1 MSCVNA
7 RVNNMES
14 FKKKMSEF
22 VAGLNPRNVFR
33 RGEATVHTALMDD
46 AELGNV
52 KYHLRINPDGQGT
65 LSINGDKVIY
75 LNRTASDLVRM
86 FIERLPDDE
95 VGRYMTKKYEVP
107 IDEALQDYAVIK
119 STIDTIIHQKDVCP
133 IVFQGVTP
141 EAAMRSRGVP
151 SRVDLALTYRCN
163 NACGHCYVAR
173 DKNFPEMDTSSWKRV
188 INILRDVGVPH
199 ITLTGGEAT
208 MREDLVEIIQYAQ
221 DNNIICGLVTN
232 GIKLADND
240 FLMKLVNA
248 GLDYIQITLE
258 SHDAAIH
265 NKMVGADSW
274 AQTVQGLKNAIATDV
289 YTITNTTLC
298 ALNAPTIE
306 KTIDFLAEIGLEGTF
321 ACNGIIYSGKGKS
334 VENGIPEAELEPLLD
349 RIVAKAREH
358 NFKFLWYSPTQY
370 CEYNPVIHGLG
381 PKRCSAADISMA
393 IEPNGDVLPCQSYFV
408 PIGNILR
415 NPWKMIWNRPL
426 AKRIRN
432 REALPEKCKG
442 CDTVETCGGG
452 CPLYVEHQGTGAVC
466 MDGRGGM

>member
-1 MSCVNA
+1 MYCVYA
-7 RVNNMES
+7 RTSIMEQ
-14 FKKKMSEF
+14 FKKKMSVF
-22 VAGLNPRNVFR
+22 AASINPMNYLRH
-33 RGEATVHTALMDD
+33 GEATVHTALMDD
-46 AELGNV
+46 KELGNV

-75 LNRTASDLVRM
+75 LNATASDLVRLFM
-86 FIERLPDDE
+86 ENVSDE
-95 VGRYMTKKYEVP
+95 EIANHMTKKYAVPRDEV
-107 IDEALQDYAVIK
+107 LQDYAVIK
-119 STIDTIIHQKDVCP
+119 STIDTIVHQRDVCP
-133 IVFQGVTP
+133 VVFQGVTP

-173 DKNFPEMDTSSWKRV
+173 EKSFPEMDTNSWKRV
-188 INILRDVGVPH
+188 IDKLRDVGVPH
-199 ITLTGGEAT
+199 ITLTGSEAT
-208 MREDLVEIIQYAQ
+208 MREDLADLVQYAQ

-248 GLDYIQITLE
+248 GLDYIQVTLE

-265 NKMVGADSW
+265 NKMVGANSW
-274 AQTVQGLKNAIATDV
+274 EQTVKGLKNAIATDV

-358 NFKFLWYSPTQY
+358 NFKFIWYSPTQY

-408 PIGNILR
+408 PIGNILKD
-415 NPWKMIWNRPL
+415 PWKKIWNHQL

-432 REALPEKCKG
+432 RENVPDKCKT
-442 CDTVETCGGG
+442 CDSLDTCGGG
-452 CPLYVEHQGTGAVC
+452 CPLYAEHQGAVC